1 MPKYPVPPK
10 TQALSDAMMM
20 LRYAQLEVKECA
32 AKAQN
37 ALLEAQNEAMDKGV
51 PMMASDL
58 GFAEAALIRMMAG
71 HGDARDVHA
80 RISGWAR
87 AHGFDLPAAP
97 AYSQEYLD
105 LAAATVPLKLS
116 NHPRR

>member
-1 MPKYPVPPK
+1 MPKFPVTPK
-10 TQALSDAMMM
+10 TQALSDALMM

-32 AKAQN
+32 AKTQN
-37 ALLEAQNEAMDKGV
+37 ALIEAKNEAMD
-51 PMMASDL
+51 
-58 GFAEAALIRMMAG
+58 I
-71 HGDARDVHA
+71 HA
-80 RISGWAR
+80 RISEWAR

-105 LAAATVPLKLS
+105 LAGSSVALKLS